1 MKPFSPFAPAR
12 WLRAF
17 TLVELLVVIAVL
29 GILASLLLPALSR
42 AKEAGRSAKCIS
54 NLRQIGIALNLWV
67 GDNDNKMPVMR
78 DAPVPPN
85 APVGPEPSP
94 DMVLS
99 NYVSGVMRIFEC
111 PSDDQRLFVQTRSSY
126 AWNSLL
132 NGQDADRLN
141 LLGLPTQVSGTPL
154 FYDKEGFHRGRDTN
168 GGVNT
173 LYADSHVS
181 KQFTVQFE

>member
-1 MKPFSPFAPAR
+1 MKPFSTRRASR
-12 WLRAF
+12 WLWAF

-54 NLRQIGIALNLWV
+54 NLRQVGLATRLWAE
-67 GDNDNKMPVMR
+67 DHENKMPVMR

-85 APVGPEPSP
+85 PPAGPEPSP
-94 DMVLS
+94 DVVLS

-111 PSDDQRLFVQTRSSY
+111 PSDNQQLFVQTRSSY

-132 NGQDADRLN
+132 NGQNADHLS
-141 LLGLPTQVSGTPL
+141 LLGLPTQQTGTPL
-154 FYDKEGFHRGRDTN
+154 FYDKEGFHRGGDTN

-173 LYADSHVS
+173 LYADTHVS
-181 KQFTVQFE
+181 KQFTVEFE